1 MKATPMAGGFD
12 SALTDAAS
20 RRMSNQLARAYRGT
34 FGARTGLRIIVLPLA
49 RQMIRDGVSPDT
61 ANGMLERC
69 VLDHPSR
76 IIGDAQNA
84 TMAAAHSGPLIDLMH
99 ECVAAAVLECTT
111 ASSAAQAACAPN
123 APTQNRDSA
132 RRLPV

>member
-1 MKATPMAGGFD
+1 MKAAPMAGGFD

-49 RQMIRDGVSPDT
+49 RQMIRGGASREA

-76 IIGDAQNA
+76 IIGDAQNSLGG
-84 TMAAAHSGPLIDLMH
+84 AAHSGMLIDLMH
-99 ECVAAAVLECTT
+99 ECVAAAVLECAT
-111 ASSAAQAACAPN
+111 AA
-123 APTQNRDSA
+123 RDGG
-132 RRLPV
+132 

>member
-1 MKATPMAGGFD
+1 MKASPMAGGLD

-49 RQMIRDGVSPDT
+49 RQMIRGGVSPDA
-61 ANGMLERC
+61 ANDVLERC

-76 IIGDAQNA
+76 TIGDAQQS
-84 TMAAAHSGPLIDLMH
+84 MEGAAHSGMLIDLMH
-99 ECVAAAVLECTT
+99 ECVAAAVLECAPAT
-111 ASSAAQAACAPN
+111 A
-123 APTQNRDSA
+123 TR
-132 RRLPV
+132 

>member
-1 MKATPMAGGFD
+1 MKASPMAGGLD

-49 RQMIRDGVSPDT
+49 RQMIRGGVSPD
-61 ANGMLERC
+61 AAIDVLERC

-76 IIGDAQNA
+76 IIGDAQQSIEGG
-84 TMAAAHSGPLIDLMH
+84 AHAGTLIDLMH
-99 ECVAAAVLECTT
+99 ECVAAVVLECAT
-111 ASSAAQAACAPN
+111 A
-123 APTQNRDSA
+123 A
-132 RRLPV
+132 RASG